1 MAKNMKTSTDKVLL
15 IIRCNFGGV
24 LVNEQNLIDAYVKHK
39 GNCHNTGKWKCSLNL
54 AFTKIETIRTPYTA
68 SC

>member
-39 GNCHNTGKWKCSLNL
+39 GNCHNTGK
-54 AFTKIETIRTPYTA
+54 
-68 SC
+68 